1 MALYLT
7 TGVPGAGKTLYTVAK
22 VLPDIAAQTF
32 EYQGQTIQRRL
43 MIGGIPD
50 LLLEHELI
58 DVPVFDPESY
68 KDDWAS
74 MRRDPGDAPL
84 DVPCRA
90 DNWWLWCKPGDL
102 IVIDECQRLFRP
114 IASGRKIPQ
123 FIAKLE
129 THRHY
134 GVDFVLITQHPQLLH
149 TNVRNLIGRH
159 QHVRRMFGGSSTVIY
174 EWDHCTH
181 PDKIKSASV
190 SYWRHDKKAFGLYKS
205 AEVHTKPASAK
216 PWPLFIG
223 LAAVGLVGYFGYRFY
238 SHRLSP
244 SALTAP
250 APAQS
255 SASGVVP
262 AASSAPAS
270 SVVLPPAPS
279 ESQKTAERALF
290 VAFHPAPPAPADL
303 PPMPDHVAG
312 CFVVDGKCQ
321 CVTTVP
327 ARIQEGYGKFCAAVM
342 SGLYGI
348 PAHRVA
354 TPSQAPSA
362 PLPGAA
368 SAPLASA
375 SAPLAGGV

>member
-32 EYQGQTIQRRL
+32 EYQGQVVQRRL

-50 LLLEHELI
+50 LLLEHDII

-68 KDDWAS
+68 RDDWSS

-90 DNWWLWCKPGDL
+90 DNWWLWCRPGDL

-114 IASGRKIPQ
+114 IASGRKVPQ

-159 QHVRRMFGGSSTVIY
+159 QHVRRMFGGKSTLIY

-181 PDKIKSASV
+181 PDKVKTAAV
-190 SYWRHDKKAFGLYKS
+190 THWRHDKKAFGMYKS
-205 AEVHTKPASAK
+205 AEVHTKPATST
-216 PWPLFIG
+216 PWPLIILG
-223 LAAVGLVGYFGYRFY
+223 LAVLATLALGYRFY
-238 SHRLSP
+238 SKRLQVHP
-244 SALTAP
+244 DAAV
-250 APAQS
+250 Q
-255 SASGVVP
+255 P
-262 AASSAPAS
+262 AASGAS
-270 SVVLPPAPS
+270 PAPS
-279 ESQKTAERALF
+279 VASAAAPGQKVVSHALF
-290 VAFHPAPPAPADL
+290 VALNPAPPAPEDL
-303 PPMPDHVAG
+303 APIPDHVAG
-312 CFVVDGKCQ
+312 CFVVGERCK
-321 CVTTVP
+321 CVTTNPPKVH
-327 ARIQEGYGKFCAAVM
+327 EGYGRFCAAVM
-342 SGLYGI
+342 AGLFSI
-348 PAHRVA
+348 PAHRVP
-354 TPSQAPSA
+354 TPSQA
-362 PLPGAA
+362 A
-368 SAPLASA
+368 SAPSGMAGPVPAVAAASGA
-375 SAPLAGGV
+375 AAGGV